1 MMDDTH
7 RYLFVGA
14 GGMGMA
20 PLACWMSRAGYSVS
34 GYDAHLQ
41 ECVRRWLDEAG
52 VTLEDFIFSE
62 QVSTFNTVVYSSAV
76 PQSHPILVGAREA
89 GLRLLRRGEMLAEIA
104 QNKRLIAVVGS
115 HGKTTTSGMIAH
127 GLRHCQLEASY
138 ILGGLFSDKSTPPAH
153 FCYSSAVPKSH
164 PILVGAREAG
174 LRLLRRGEMLA
185 EIAQNKRLIAVVGS
199 HGKTTTSG
207 MIAHGLR
214 HCQLEA
220 SYILGGLFSDKSTPP
235 AHFCESDWLVAEV
248 DESDGTI
255 DHFAPEVT
263 LVLNVDWDHAD
274 HYGDAAKLDAAF
286 SGLLKRTKQKL
297 LLPDS
302 FHLQPTGTAT
312 IQTFDGAAKRLGL
325 DAAPS
330 GRFNQVNGDA
340 AAAVIS
346 FFDQPLKSDTLSTFP
361 GMARRQSTLYQDA
374 QLKVVEDYAH
384 HPTEIDAL
392 IECLR
397 TNEPDKQLVVV
408 FQPHRYSR
416 TRQFKSEFAHS
427 LQAADAVY
435 LLPVYAAHESE
446 LAGGKTADLANAFTD
461 KAPAELV
468 MSLGGMRQLQEAIK
482 DSPTQLAFVGAGD
495 IEEFAGAFAS
505 WIRASA
511 SVGKVASPGSAGDAP
526 SLDGAWVDYLVSR
539 VSPDCKLKFHEP
551 LANKTTIRIGGSARF
566 YAEPANYSDLRV
578 LLRAAELYEFKSF
591 CLGRGS
597 NLLVSDHGFDGL
609 VIRFSASAWRRVVS
623 LGEGRIWASAGGRL
637 KEICGFAAKNGLAGF
652 EFLEGIPGAVGG
664 ALRMNAGA
672 MGSWMFDVVERV
684 QFIDEDGCYQDL
696 PKEAFHF
703 GYRKVEEISRGI
715 ALGAVLCSADGDSE
729 ASIRGRI
736 DSYSSSRKE
745 SQPRGASAG
754 CIFKNPEG
762 NYAGK
767 LIDEYGIKGM
777 SVGAAEVSEVHGNF
791 IVNHG
796 GASAADVIE
805 LVQKVR
811 AKVKAESGYI
821 LEPEVLLVG
830 QSWDEVLSE

>member
-1 MMDDTH
+1 MDETH
-7 RYLFVGA
+7 RYMFVGA

-41 ECVRRWLDEAG
+41 ECVRLWLDEAG
-52 VTLEDFIFSE
+52 VVLEDFIFPE
-62 QVSTFNTVVYSSAV
+62 QISAFTTVVYSSAV
-76 PQSHPILVGAREA
+76 PQSHPILVAALQA

-104 QNKRLIAVVGS
+104 QSKRLIAVVGS

-127 GLRHCQLEASY
+127 GLQHCQIEANY
-138 ILGGLFSDKSTPPAH
+138 ILGGLFSDNSTSPGH
-153 FCYSSAVPKSH
+153 FCK
-164 PILVGAREAG
+164 
-174 LRLLRRGEMLA
+174 
-185 EIAQNKRLIAVVGS
+185 
-199 HGKTTTSG
+199 
-207 MIAHGLR
+207 
-214 HCQLEA
+214 
-220 SYILGGLFSDKSTPP
+220 
-235 AHFCESDWLVAEV
+235 SDWLVAEV

-255 DHFAPEVT
+255 DQFAPEVT

-274 HYGDAAKLDAAF
+274 QYGDAAKLDAAF
-286 SGLLKRTKQKL
+286 IGLLKRTKQKL

-302 FHLQPTGTAT
+302 FHLKPVGAAS
-312 IQTFDGAAKRLGL
+312 IETFDGAAKRLGI
-325 DAAPS
+325 DTS
-330 GRFNQVNGDA
+330 ECGRFNQVNGDA
-340 AAAVIS
+340 AAAVLS
-346 FFDQPLKSDTLSTFP
+346 FFDQQLKSDTLVTFP
-361 GMARRQSTLYQDA
+361 GMARRQATLYKDD
-374 QLKVVEDYAH
+374 QLTVVEDYAH
-384 HPTEIDAL
+384 HPTEINAL
-392 IECLR
+392 IECLQ
-397 TNEPDKQLVVV
+397 TKDPDKQLVVV

-416 TRQFKSEFAHS
+416 TLQFKSDFAHS
-427 LQAADAVY
+427 LEAADAVY
-435 LLPVYAAHESE
+435 LLPVYGAHECE
-446 LAGGKTADLANAFTD
+446 LLGGKTSDLANAFTD
-461 KAPAELV
+461 QAPVEIK
-468 MSLGGMRQLQEAIK
+468 MSLGGIRQLQEAIK
-482 DSPTQLAFVGAGD
+482 ESPTQLVFVGAGD
-495 IEEFAGAFAS
+495 IEEFAAAFTS
-505 WIRASA
+505 WLRASA
-511 SVGKVASPGSAGDAP
+511 SAGEVPSSKPASLTT
-526 SLDGAWVDYLVSR
+526 SLDAAWADYLGPRLS
-539 VSPDCKLKFHEP
+539 SDCKLKSHEP

-566 YAEPANYSDLRV
+566 YAEPANLSDLLV
-578 LLRAAELYEFKSF
+578 LLRAAELYEFKIF

-609 VIRFSASAWRRVVS
+609 VIRFSAPAWRRLVS

-637 KEICGFAAKNGLAGF
+637 KEICGFAAKHGLAGF

-684 QFIDEDGCYQDL
+684 QFIDEHGFYQDL
-696 PKEAFHF
+696 PKETFHF

-715 ALGAVLCSADGDSE
+715 ALGAVLCSAEDDSE

-754 CIFKNPEG
+754 CIFKNPDG

-767 LIDEYGIKGM
+767 LIDEHGIKGM

-791 IVNHG
+791 IVNNG

-830 QSWDEVLSE
+830 QSWDEVLN

>member
-1 MMDDTH
+1 MGETH

-52 VTLEDFIFSE
+52 VALEDFIFPE
-62 QVSTFNTVVYSSAV
+62 QVSAFTTVVYSSAV
-76 PQSHPILVGAREA
+76 PQSHPILVAALKA
-89 GLRLLRRGEMLAEIA
+89 GLRMLRRGEMLAEIA
-104 QNKRLIAVVGS
+104 QSKRLIAVVGS

-127 GLRHCQLEASY
+127 GLQHCQLEASY
-138 ILGGLFSDKSTPPAH
+138 ILGGLFSDNSTSPVH
-153 FCYSSAVPKSH
+153 FCK
-164 PILVGAREAG
+164 
-174 LRLLRRGEMLA
+174 
-185 EIAQNKRLIAVVGS
+185 
-199 HGKTTTSG
+199 
-207 MIAHGLR
+207 
-214 HCQLEA
+214 
-220 SYILGGLFSDKSTPP
+220 
-235 AHFCESDWLVAEV
+235 SDWLVAEV

-255 DHFAPEVT
+255 DQFAPEVT
-263 LVLNVDWDHAD
+263 LVLNVDWDHTD

-286 SGLLKRTKQKL
+286 LGLLKRTKQKL

-302 FHLQPTGTAT
+302 FHLKPAGAAT

-325 DAAPS
+325 DTS
-330 GRFNQVNGDA
+330 EGGRFNQVNGDA
-340 AAAVIS
+340 AAAVLS
-346 FFDQPLKSDTLSTFP
+346 FFDQPLKSDTLVTFS
-361 GMARRQSTLYQDA
+361 GMARRQATLYQDD
-374 QLKVVEDYAH
+374 QLTVVEDYAH
-384 HPTEIDAL
+384 HPTEINAL
-392 IECLR
+392 IECLQ
-397 TNEPDKQLVVV
+397 TKEPDKQLVVV

-416 TRQFKSEFAHS
+416 TLQFKSDFAHS
-427 LQAADAVY
+427 LEAADVVY
-435 LLPVYAAHESE
+435 LLPVYAAHECE
-446 LAGGKTADLANAFTD
+446 LLGGKTSDLANAFTD
-461 KAPAELV
+461 QAPVEIK
-468 MSLGGMRQLQEAIK
+468 MSLGGMRQLQQAIQEL
-482 DSPTQLAFVGAGD
+482 PTQLVFVGAGD
-495 IEEFAGAFAS
+495 IEEFAAAFTS
-505 WIRASA
+505 WLRSSASA
-511 SVGKVASPGSAGDAP
+511 GEVPSPKSASLTT
-526 SLDGAWVDYLVSR
+526 SLDAAWADYLAPRLST
-539 VSPDCKLKFHEP
+539 DCKLKSHEP
-551 LANKTTIRIGGSARF
+551 LASKTTIRIGGSARF
-566 YAEPANYSDLRV
+566 YAEPANFSDLLV
-578 LLRAAELYEFKSF
+578 LLRAAELYEFKTF

-609 VIRFSASAWRRVVS
+609 VIRFSAPAWRRVVS

-684 QFIDEDGCYQDL
+684 QFIDEGGCYQDL

-767 LIDEYGIKGM
+767 LIDEHGIKGM

-811 AKVKAESGYI
+811 AKVKAESGYV

>member
-1 MMDDTH
+1 MDDPH

-41 ECVRRWLDEAG
+41 ECVRRWLDKAG
-52 VTLEDFIFSE
+52 VVLEDFIFPE
-62 QVSTFNTVVYSSAV
+62 QVSAFTTVVYSSAIR
-76 PQSHPILVGAREA
+76 QSHPILVAALES
-89 GLRLLRRGEMLAEIA
+89 GLRLLKRGEMLAEIA
-104 QNKRLIAVVGS
+104 QSKRLIAVVGS

-127 GLRHCQLEASY
+127 GLQHCRLEAGY
-138 ILGGLFSDKSTPPAH
+138 ILGGLFADNSMSPFH
-153 FCYSSAVPKSH
+153 FCK
-164 PILVGAREAG
+164 
-174 LRLLRRGEMLA
+174 
-185 EIAQNKRLIAVVGS
+185 
-199 HGKTTTSG
+199 
-207 MIAHGLR
+207 
-214 HCQLEA
+214 
-220 SYILGGLFSDKSTPP
+220 
-235 AHFCESDWLVAEV
+235 SDWLVAEV

-255 DHFAPEVT
+255 DGFAPEVT
-263 LVLNVDWDHAD
+263 LLLNVDWDHAD
-274 HYGDAAKLDAAF
+274 QYGDAAKLDAVF
-286 SGLLKRTKQKL
+286 LRLLERTKQKL

-302 FHLQPTGTAT
+302 FRLKPKGGAT
-312 IQTFDGAAKRLGL
+312 ILTFDGAAKRLGL
-325 DAAPS
+325 DPS
-330 GRFNQVNGDA
+330 PGGLFNKINGDA
-340 AAAVIS
+340 AAAVLS
-346 FFDQPLKSDTLSTFP
+346 FFDQPLRSDTLATFQ
-361 GMARRQSTLYQDA
+361 GMARRQATLYEDE
-374 QLKVVEDYAH
+374 QLTVVEDYAH
-384 HPTEIDAL
+384 HPTEINAL

-397 TNEPDKQLVVV
+397 TKEPDKQLVVV

-416 TRQFKSEFAHS
+416 TLQFKFEFAHS
-427 LQAADAVY
+427 LQSVDAVY

-446 LAGGKTADLANAFTD
+446 LAGGKSADLANAFTD
-461 KAPAELV
+461 RTPVEIE
-468 MSLGGMRQLQEAIK
+468 MSMAGMRQLQEAIK

-495 IEEFAGAFAS
+495 IEEFAAAFTS
-505 WIRASA
+505 WFRASA
-511 SVGKVASPGSAGDAP
+511 SSGKVSSPEPAGLTTNLDA
-526 SLDGAWVDYLVSR
+526 AWVDYLSPR
-539 VSPDCKLKFHEP
+539 VSPDCKLKSHEP

-566 YAEPANYSDLRV
+566 YAEPANFSDLLV
-578 LLRAAELYEFKSF
+578 LLRAAELYRFKTF

-609 VIRFSASAWRRVVS
+609 VIRFSAPAWRRLVS

-684 QFIDEDGCYQDL
+684 QFIDEHGSYQDL

-715 ALGAVLCSADGDSE
+715 ALGAVLCSAVGDSE
-729 ASIRGRI
+729 ASIRSRI
-736 DSYSSSRKE
+736 DSYSSTRKE

-811 AKVKAESGYI
+811 TKVKAESGYI

>member
-1 MMDDTH
+1 MMERADQ
-7 RYLFVGA
+7 YLFVGA

-20 PLACWMSRAGYSVS
+20 PLASWMSLAGYSVC

-41 ECVRRWLDEAG
+41 ERVRRWLAESG
-52 VTLEDFIFSE
+52 VVLEDFIFPE
-62 QVSTFNTVVYSSAV
+62 QVSRFATVVYSSAV
-76 PQSHPILVGAREA
+76 PQSHPLLEAAREA

-104 QNKRLIAVVGS
+104 KQKRLIAVVGS

-127 GLRHCQLEASY
+127 GLRHSKIDASY
-138 ILGGLFSDKSTPPAH
+138 ILGGLFADEATPPA
-153 FCYSSAVPKSH
+153 
-164 PILVGAREAG
+164 R
-174 LRLLRRGEMLA
+174 
-185 EIAQNKRLIAVVGS
+185 
-199 HGKTTTSG
+199 
-207 MIAHGLR
+207 
-214 HCQLEA
+214 
-220 SYILGGLFSDKSTPP
+220 
-235 AHFCESDWLVAEV
+235 FCESDWLVAEV

-255 DHFAPEVT
+255 DRFAPDVT
-263 LVLNVDWDHAD
+263 LVLNIDWDHAD
-274 HYGDAAKLDAAF
+274 HYCDAAKLDEAF
-286 SGLLKRTKQKL
+286 SGLLSRTKETL
-297 LLPDS
+297 LLPQS
-302 FHLQPTGTAT
+302 LHLKPSSHAT
-312 IQTFDGAAKRLGL
+312 IQTYDGSAKSLGL
-325 DAAPS
+325 ESPPR
-330 GRFNQVNGDA
+330 GRFNQANGDA
-340 AAAVIS
+340 AAAVLS
-346 FFDQPLKSDTLSTFP
+346 LFDQPLKDDTLASFP

-374 QLKVVEDYAH
+374 QLTVVEDYAH

-397 TNEPDKQLVVV
+397 SNEPDKQLVVV

-416 TRQFKSEFAHS
+416 TRQFKAEFAQS

-446 LAGGKTADLANAFTD
+446 SAGGETSDLAATFS
-461 KAPAELV
+461 ACSPVELI
-468 MSLGGMRQLQEAIK
+468 MSLDGIQMLSDTSR
-482 DSPTQLAFVGAGD
+482 DSPTQLAFIGAGD
-495 IEEFAGAFAS
+495 IEEFASAFAS
-505 WIRASA
+505 WMRAESKVGVPPLGGTPTLSA
-511 SVGKVASPGSAGDAP
+511 
-526 SLDGAWVDYLVSR
+526 AWLDYLQPR
-539 VSPDCKLKFHEP
+539 LSPDCTLKFDEP
-551 LANKTTIRIGGSARF
+551 LANKTTIRIGGAARF
-566 YAEPANYSDLRV
+566 YAEPANLSDLRV
-578 LLRAAELYEFKSF
+578 LLRTAELFQLNTF

-597 NLLVSDHGFDGL
+597 NLLVPDHGFDGL
-609 VIRFSASAWRRVVS
+609 VIRFSAPAWRRVES
-623 LGEGRIWASAGGRL
+623 LGSGRIWVAAGGRL
-637 KEICGFAAKNGLAGF
+637 KEICGYAAKNGLSGF

-672 MGSWMFDVVERV
+672 MGGWMFDLVERV
-684 QFIDEDGCYQDL
+684 QFIDEHGRYQDL

-736 DSYSSSRKE
+736 DSYSTARKE

-767 LIDEYGIKGM
+767 LIDELGIKGM
-777 SVGAAEVSEVHGNF
+777 SVGAAEVSDLHGNF

>member
-1 MMDDTH
+1 MGETH

-52 VTLEDFIFSE
+52 VVLEDFIFPE
-62 QVSTFNTVVYSSAV
+62 QVSAFSAVVYSSAV
-76 PQSHPILVGAREA
+76 PQSHPILIAARRA
-89 GLRLLRRGEMLAEIA
+89 GLLLLRRGEMLAEIA
-104 QNKRLIAVVGS
+104 QSKRLIAVVGS

-127 GLRHCQLEASY
+127 GLQHCQLEASY
-138 ILGGLFSDKSTPPAH
+138 ILGGLFLDNSASPVH
-153 FCYSSAVPKSH
+153 FC
-164 PILVGAREAG
+164 R
-174 LRLLRRGEMLA
+174 
-185 EIAQNKRLIAVVGS
+185 
-199 HGKTTTSG
+199 
-207 MIAHGLR
+207 
-214 HCQLEA
+214 
-220 SYILGGLFSDKSTPP
+220 
-235 AHFCESDWLVAEV
+235 SDWLVAEV

-255 DHFAPEVT
+255 DQFAPEVT
-263 LVLNVDWDHAD
+263 VVLNVDWDHAD
-274 HYGDAAKLDAAF
+274 QYGDATKLDAAF
-286 SGLLKRTKQKL
+286 LRLFKRTKQRL

-302 FHLQPTGTAT
+302 FHLRPTGVAT
-312 IQTFDGAAKRLGL
+312 IQYFDGAAKRLGL
-325 DAAPS
+325 DPPP
-330 GRFNQVNGDA
+330 GGLFNKVNGDA
-340 AAAVIS
+340 AAAVLS
-346 FFDQPLKSDTLSTFP
+346 FLDQPLKSDTLATFS
-361 GMARRQSTLYQDA
+361 GMARRQVTLYQDE
-374 QLKVVEDYAH
+374 QLTVVEDYAH
-384 HPTEIDAL
+384 HPTEINAL
-392 IECLR
+392 IKCLR
-397 TNEPDKQLVVV
+397 TKEPDKKLVVV

-416 TRQFKSEFAHS
+416 TLQFKFEFAHS
-427 LQAADAVY
+427 LQAFDAVY
-435 LLPVYAAHESE
+435 LLPVYPAHESE
-446 LAGGKTADLANAFTD
+446 LAGGKAADLANAFTD
-461 KAPAELV
+461 LAPVEIQ
-468 MSLGGMRQLQEAIK
+468 MSLDGMRQLQEAIK
-482 DSPTQLAFVGAGD
+482 DSPSQLVFVGAGD
-495 IEEFAGAFAS
+495 IGEFAAAFTS
-505 WIRASA
+505 WFRASA
-511 SVGKVASPGSAGDAP
+511 SGGKVCLPEPVSVTANLDVAWADFLAP
-526 SLDGAWVDYLVSR
+526 R
-539 VSPDCKLKFHEP
+539 VSPDCKFKSHEP

-566 YAEPANYSDLRV
+566 YAEPANFSDLLV
-578 LLRAAELYEFKSF
+578 LLRAAELYEFKTF

-609 VIRFSASAWRRVVS
+609 VIRFSAPAWRRVVS

-664 ALRMNAGA
+664 ALCMNAGA

-684 QFIDEDGCYQDL
+684 QFIDEHGCYQDL
-696 PKEAFHF
+696 PKESFHF

-715 ALGAVLCSADGDSE
+715 ALGAVLCSAVGDSE
-729 ASIRGRI
+729 TSIRGRI
-736 DSYSSSRKE
+736 DSYSNTRKE

-767 LIDEYGIKGM
+767 LIDEYGVKGM